1 MSPPSVNIDKVL
13 TRADFEPD
21 VFHHYPNGTPGAQE
35 KQLKYEVN
43 FRVVSLD
50 TESSPTKDGTFS
62 EEIDMK
68 SLPSL
73 KGAHGWDG

>member
-35 KQLKYEVN
+35 KQLEYEVN

-68 SLPSL
+68 SLSSL
-73 KGAHGWDG
+73 KGAHGWHG